1 MMDMQGE
8 DGRKAD
14 HFSQHGEM
22 VARKF
27 YVIVGMFVAIVVCIM
42 VLDRFQAYMLESVR
56 SYVAGE
62 GYWSK
67 GQKDGVYHLA
77 RYASSYDEAD
87 YQQFLQGLSISLA
100 DRQARQALQQDPP
113 DLDSARQ
120 GFLGGRNHRDDI
132 PRMISFFLHFSHI
145 GPMKTAI
152 AIWTK
157 ADEQIDL
164 LRHLGELLH
173 EEVGI
178 RHPVQAR
185 IRKIMDQIDLVNARV
200 TGLEYRFSDTLEK
213 AMHQVSRIAA
223 MVINGSSLLL
233 LLIGIVLSRQIVRG
247 IRRTGTA
254 LADSEARFRHVFESN
269 IVGIMFCGADGD
281 IFDANDAFLTIV
293 GHPRSD
299 LAKGLNLHALT
310 PEDSRDRDDKTL
322 REVRKKGHCLPYEKE
337 FLHKDGHRVAAY
349 MGVAYL
355 DGPEENNVCF
365 VLDISEHRRAA
376 QLQRLATAVFHAA
389 AEAIFVIDSS
399 PAIKAVNP
407 AFSHIT
413 GYAPEEIL
421 GKNPSLLG
429 IEQYGSEFYRR
440 IWRELKTSGSWKG
453 EVHSRRKNGETFL
466 GWLSIS
472 AIRDDRGEV
481 SEYVGVFN
489 DITEQRQME
498 ERLNQAH
505 KMEAIVTL
513 VGGIAH
519 DFNNTLAAVQGNLYL
534 AKKYNADNPRV
545 ADKLNVIEKLST
557 HSAEIVQQLLTFAR
571 KGIVR
576 MTPVSLNG
584 FFGRLQQIATPI
596 MPKGTVLDMQV
607 CDEELTIMGDVEQL
621 QRVMQHLLRNAC
633 DAVADSDDKRISCRL
648 ERCIPNKSLRK
659 KHPELPDAPLAHVV
673 ISDNGRGIPAD
684 EMEHIFEPFYTTKG
698 VGKGT
703 GLGMS
708 MVFGSMQTHHGIV
721 EVQSTLGQGTSVHLY
736 LPLAEPEVRQQI
748 AEPSA
753 EPAAADQQRIV
764 LLVDDDFNILSV
776 CSEVLDALGYQVLTA
791 ADGEEAMESF
801 AKHRDGIDLVVT
813 DIVMPKIGG
822 FAMVEQMRR
831 QRPHLPVI
839 FMTGFDPQRV
849 TVPEN
854 LAQNSVI
861 LTKPFPVD
869 MLATQ
874 VRQMISGEA

>member
-1 MMDMQGE
+1 MTDTQGA
-8 DGRKAD
+8 DGGNAD
-14 HFSQHGEM
+14 HFSHHGEM

-27 YVIVGMFVAIVVCIM
+27 YVIVGMFVVIVVCIM
-42 VLDRFQAYMLESVR
+42 ALDRFQAYMLESVR

-77 RYASSYDEAD
+77 RYSSSLDEAD
-87 YQQFLQGLSISLA
+87 YRQFLQSLSISLA

-113 DLDSARQ
+113 DLIRARQ
-120 GFLGGRNHRDDI
+120 GFLGGRNHPNDI

-157 ADEQIDL
+157 ADGQIDL

-173 EEVGI
+173 EEVSI
-178 RHPVQAR
+178 RHPAQAR
-185 IRKIMDQIDLVNARV
+185 IRKIMGQVDLVNARV
-200 TGLEYRFSDTLEK
+200 TGLEYRFSDTLEN
-213 AMHQVSRIAA
+213 AAHRISRITATA
-223 MVINGSSLLL
+223 IVGSSLLL

-269 IVGIMFCGADGD
+269 IVGIMFCRSDGS

-293 GHPRSD
+293 GHARSD
-299 LAKGLNLHALT
+299 LTKGLNLYALT
-310 PEDSRDRDDKTL
+310 PEDSRNRDAETL
-322 REVRKKGHCLPYEKE
+322 SEVRTKGHCSPYEKE
-337 FLHKDGHRVAAY
+337 FLHKDGHRVATY

-355 DGPEENNVCF
+355 DGSEEINVCF

-389 AEAIFVIDSS
+389 AEAIFVIDTA

-407 AFSHIT
+407 AFSLIT

-429 IEQYGSEFYRR
+429 VDQYGSEFYRR
-440 IWRELKTSGSWKG
+440 MWRELKTRGSWKG
-453 EVHSRRKNGETFL
+453 EVHSRRKNGDTFL

-472 AIRDDRGEV
+472 AIRDNSGKV

-498 ERLNQAH
+498 ERLNQAQ

-545 ADKLNVIEKLST
+545 TDKLNVIENLST

-571 KGIVR
+571 KGIVH
-576 MTPVSLNG
+576 MAPISLNG
-584 FFGRLQQIATPI
+584 FFGRLQQIAAPI
-596 MPKGTVLDMQV
+596 MPKDTVLDMQV
-607 CDEELTIMGDVEQL
+607 CEEELTIMGDAEQL
-621 QRVMQHLLRNAC
+621 QRVVEHLLRNAC

-648 ERCIPNKSLRK
+648 ERCVPNKSLRK
-659 KHPELPDAPLAHVV
+659 KHPELPDAPLAHVIV
-673 ISDNGRGIPAD
+673 SDNGRGISAD
-684 EMEHIFEPFYTTKG
+684 DLEHIFEPFYTTKG

-708 MVFGSMQTHHGIV
+708 MVFGSMQTHNGIV

-736 LPLAEPEVRQQI
+736 LPLAEPAVRQNVTK
-748 AEPSA
+748 PS
-753 EPAAADQQRIV
+753 EESAAADQQRIV

-776 CSEVLDALGYQVLTA
+776 CSEVLDALGYRVLTA
-791 ADGEEAMESF
+791 ADGEQAMASF
-801 AKHRDGIDLVVT
+801 AKHQDGIDLVIT
-813 DIVMPKIGG
+813 DVVMPKIGG

-839 FMTGFDPQRV
+839 FMTGFDPQRA
-849 TVPEN
+849 TVPDN
-854 LAQNSVI
+854 LAQNSII
-861 LTKPFPVD
+861 LTKPFPVEI
-869 MLATQ
+869 LATQ